1 MSLNPRITWRSVSAL
16 VLLWSTAL
24 TVCNAQEALSPQSDG
39 VRSAYERV
47 AGNYKLANGQDLA
60 VNLFTGDGGKTTLLY
75 ANYETGV
82 VRELSRVSGDEYST
96 GPASGVLSPVQL
108 TLSFLKNSD
117 GAIGSVALRQ
127 PDGRT
132 ETARRIAVEAR
143 EVSFT
148 SGDVKLA
155 GTLLV
160 PPTRGPHPAI
170 VLLHGSGPLPRWSFG
185 PYPRFFASLGFAVL
199 VYDKRTTG
207 VPQTG
212 FYPDVFL
219 NDAIEAFHFLETRSE
234 IDPKR
239 IGLWG
244 TSEGGMLGTQVAAR
258 IPNVAFVINSSGSM
272 MPVWEQVLYN
282 IDAQLRADGFAAAE
296 VIDAVKFETLAID
309 VMRTGSRWD
318 EYERAQS
325 AALQTKWWAAYFGG
339 GKGFSS
345 LDRIR
350 WQWEHIYSFDPT
362 PALRTV
368 KCPVLGLFGALDTST
383 PAQVAVRNLESGLR
397 AAGNR
402 DVTSKVFEQGNHPL
416 MDART
421 GGNAE
426 IPSLT
431 RMVPGLFDTLRV
443 WLSSRI
449 SGGSV
454 TSVPQTTT
462 DSNQGNR

>member
-1 MSLNPRITWRSVSAL
+1 MTLALRSASAF
-16 VLLWSTAL
+16 VLLWNAVL
-24 TVCNAQEALSPQSDG
+24 VLGVAQETPPEPSAASQST
-39 VRSAYERV
+39 YEQV
-47 AGNYKLANGQDLA
+47 AGNYKLPNGQDLA
-60 VNLFTGDGGKTTLLY
+60 VNLFTGDNGKTTLLY
-75 ANYETGV
+75 TNYETGA
-82 VRELSRVSGDEYST
+82 VRQLSPVSGDEYSA
-96 GPASGVLSPVQL
+96 GPASGVPSPVQL
-108 TLSFLKNSD
+108 TFRFLKNAD
-117 GAIGSVALRQ
+117 GTLQSVVLRQ

-132 ETARRIAVEAR
+132 EVARRMAVDAHD
-143 EVSFT
+143 VSFT
-148 SGDVKLA
+148 SGDLTLT

-160 PPTRGPHPAI
+160 PSTKGPHPAI

-199 VYDKRTTG
+199 VYDKRTSG
-207 VPQTG
+207 VPRTG

-219 NDAIEAFHFLETRSE
+219 NDAMEAFHFLETRSD

-244 TSEGGMLGTQVAAR
+244 SSEGGMLGTQVAAR

-282 IDAQLRADGFAAAE
+282 IDAQLRADGYAASEAT
-296 VIDAVKFETLAID
+296 DAVKFETLAID
-309 VMRTGSRWD
+309 VMRTGNRWD

-325 AALQTKWWAAYFGG
+325 AALQTKWWPAYFGG

-345 LDRIR
+345 LERIR
-350 WQWEHIYSFDPT
+350 WQWEHVYSFDPT
-362 PALRTV
+362 LALRNV

-383 PAQVAVRNLESGLR
+383 PAPVAAGNLEEGLR

-402 DVTSKVFEQGNHPL
+402 DVTTRVFEHGNHPL

-431 RMVPGLFDTLRV
+431 RMVPGVFETLRV
-443 WLSSRI
+443 WLTSRMNN
-449 SGGSV
+449 S
-454 TSVPQTTT
+454 PA
-462 DSNQGNR
+462 